1 MSSKLSFTSQEK
13 YAIYKVAKM
22 MAEADGVVLYE
33 EIKSIEEEMPK
44 FGVTPNEYDEIIV
57 SGEKTAAIDAFISI
71 HAMDEKKKKL
81 VSSFLGYF
89 LSVDQD
95 IDDSELALWTFI
107 VKVCNLPK
115 MNVRQAVEIYKS
127 F

>member
-1 MSSKLSFTSQEK
+1 MSAKLLFNQEEK
-13 YAIYKVAKM
+13 SAVYKVAKM
-22 MAEADGVVLYE
+22 MAEADGVVLHE

-44 FGVTPNEYDEIIV
+44 FGVTPDEYDSLIV
-57 SGEKTAAIDAFISI
+57 SGEKMAAIDAFVVL
-71 HAMDEKKKKL
+71 HAMDEKKKKM

-95 IDDSELALWTFI
+95 IDDSELALWAFI
-107 VKVCNLPK
+107 VNVCNLPK

>member
-1 MSSKLSFTSQEK
+1 MSSKLLFDQEEK
-13 YAIYKVAKM
+13 SAVYKVAKM
-22 MAEADGVVLYE
+22 MAEADGVVLHE
-33 EIKSIEEEMPK
+33 EIRSIEEEMPK
-44 FGVTPNEYDEIIV
+44 FGVTPDEYDSIIV
-57 SGEKTAAIDAFISI
+57 SGEKTEAIDAFVTI
-71 HAMDEKKKKL
+71 HAMDEKKKKM

-95 IDDSELALWTFI
+95 IDDSELALWAFI
-107 VKVCNLPK
+107 VNVCNLPK

>member
-1 MSSKLSFTSQEK
+1 MSTKLLFNQQEK
-13 YAIYKVAKM
+13 YAVYKVAKM
-22 MAEADGVVLYE
+22 MAEADGVVLHE

-44 FGVTPNEYDEIIV
+44 FGVTPEEYDNIIAT
-57 SGEKTAAIDAFISI
+57 GEKIETIDALTTI

-81 VSSFLGYF
+81 ISSFLGYI

-95 IDDSELALWTFI
+95 IDDAELALWTFI

>member
-1 MSSKLSFTSQEK
+1 MSAKLLFNQEEK
-13 YAIYKVAKM
+13 SAVYKVAKM
-22 MAEADGVVLYE
+22 MAEADGVVLHE

-44 FGVTPNEYDEIIV
+44 FGVTPDEYDSLIL
-57 SGEKTAAIDAFISI
+57 SGEKMAAIDAFVIL
-71 HAMDEKKKKL
+71 HAMDEKKKKM

-95 IDDSELALWTFI
+95 IDDSELALWIFI